1 MLEEDQELDQ
11 LTLQQYS
18 DKYKKPLSDQAL
30 EAITQ
35 LAKASEDNKRKKK
48 LKKKEE
54 EIGGS

>member
-1 MLEEDQELDQ
+1 VISTRSLS
-11 LTLQQYS
+11 LT
-18 DKYKKPLSDQAL
+18 KPWKPLSDQAL

-54 EIGGS
+54 DIGGN